1 MSTAVA
7 PPPSDHSTATPRARR
22 KLTRFVQP
30 LAAAP
35 KALFAGPWAN
45 PKQRMLIILVSIGT
59 LSFLAMLYFVAQER
73 VKPIPVPEKPNI
85 KLRDALAALDRG
97 SYRESLRLLDEL
109 ETHDL
114 LTDDD
119 FGGPDLIRGILLA
132 QDAER
137 MWDRDQIRM
146 ARQASRYLVAA
157 KQKGIPW
164 DYQGPALYWL
174 CSTYVQGGNAAA
186 ARTELEQAIE
196 HNKELGR
203 ASELHRLGMLAWLA
217 EPEPDLQKALDY
229 NTSYLE
235 HVDLAITPRQEGLL
249 MRARILFRMGQGEE
263 CRQILRQLRSDTTA
277 ALEGLLL
284 AAELQIT
291 NARAEPEL
299 NDVARGLYKD
309 AIRILDEAL
318 QRGNGREK
326 VQRQALYLI
335 GVCQRELGKR
345 QQAWETFQRTRIAY
359 PTSPEGITSAFAE
372 ATLARELGL
381 HEDIVPTLIEGIN
394 AAGNADEYHNPL
406 YPWSAV
412 REQIMATYREEF
424 DKKNFGNAVD
434 LAAASS
440 AMLTPETSH
449 ELLAQ
454 ARIAWGDELMLDE
467 ATQSQATAEKAR
479 KQSGELYRAA
489 GYDYEEL
496 AKLRFTDPQY
506 LDQVWNSA
514 EYYFLGKDY
523 AAALRQLREY
533 LRYEQR
539 SRRPLALLRYG
550 ECQVLLGKYDEA
562 LITLRECIADYPRD
576 ASSYR
581 ARLLAA
587 RALLDKGD
595 RAAVKELYLLNLES
609 GQLTPASTEWRDAL
623 FGLGRLLFGDAQLV
637 ESQNPTSTEASTI
650 VTASEQ
656 QAQELYREAIR
667 RLEEAVERY
676 PNAPQSVP
684 SRYLVAEAYR
694 ALAAYPRKRLN
705 ASTIQTA
712 RDEYAKELRVL
723 LSEALNDY
731 VLVQESLA
739 NRREDQPLT
748 PVEYSLLRNCY
759 FAQAATLYELD
770 RFQEAI
776 GVYTTMVNRYQSEPQ
791 VLDAYFQLATC
802 QRKVGQLE
810 EAQATLDQARLALER
825 LQRESPNFAST
836 TNQDAGEWQ
845 RILEWMSKL

>member
-7 PPPSDHSTATPRARR
+7 PPPSEQNTAAPRARR
-22 KLTRFVQP
+22 KLTRFVKP

-35 KALFAGPWAN
+35 KAIFAGPWSN
-45 PKQRMLIILVSIGT
+45 PKHRLLIILVSLGT
-59 LSFLAMLYFVAQER
+59 LSFLAMLWFVAQER
-73 VKPIPVPEKPNI
+73 VKPIPEPEKPNI

-97 SYRESLRLLDEL
+97 AYRESLRLLDEL
-109 ETHDL
+109 EAHDL

-146 ARQASRYLVAA
+146 ARQASRYLIAA

-174 CSTYVQGGNAAA
+174 CATYVQGGNAAA

-196 HNKELGR
+196 TNKELGR
-203 ASELHRLGMLAWLA
+203 TSELHRLGMLAWLA
-217 EPEPDLQKALDY
+217 EPEPDLKKALDY

-235 HVDLAITPRQEGLL
+235 HDDLAITPRQEGLL

-263 CRQILRQLRSDTTA
+263 CREILRKLRSDTTA

-299 NDVARGLYKD
+299 NDKAKSLYKD
-309 AIRILDEAL
+309 AIRILNEAFA
-318 QRGNGREK
+318 RGNGREK
-326 VQRQALYLI
+326 IQRQALYLN
-335 GVCQRELGKR
+335 GVCRRELGQR
-345 QQAWETFQRTRIAY
+345 QQAWETFQRTRTAY
-359 PTSPEGITSAFAE
+359 PTSPEGITAAFAE

-381 HEDIVPTLIEGIN
+381 HEDVVPTLIEGIN
-394 AAGNADEYHNPL
+394 SAGHADEYHNPL
-406 YPWSAV
+406 FPWSAV

-424 DKKNFGNAVD
+424 DKKNFAAAVD
-434 LAAASS
+434 LAQASS
-440 AMLTPETSH
+440 AMLTPETAN

-454 ARIAWGDELMLDE
+454 ARIAWADELLIDE
-467 ATQSQATAEKAR
+467 AIQSQAAGELAR
-479 KQSGELYRAA
+479 KKSAELYRAA
-489 GYDYEEL
+489 GRDYEEL
-496 AKLRFTDPQY
+496 AKLHFTDAHY
-506 LDQVWNSA
+506 LDQVWSSA

-550 ECQVLLGKYDEA
+550 ECQVLLGRYQEA
-562 LITLRECIADYPRD
+562 LTTLRECIADYPRD
-576 ASSYR
+576 ASCYR

-637 ESQNPTSTEASTI
+637 ESQNPPNTNSA
-650 VTASEQ
+650 VTTPEEQ
-656 QAQELYREAIR
+656 QAQELYHEAIR
-667 RLEEAVERY
+667 RLEEAIERY
-676 PNAPQSVP
+676 PNAQQAVP

-712 RDEYAKELRVL
+712 RDEYAKELRGL
-723 LSEALNDY
+723 LAAAMNDY

-748 PVEYSLLRNCY
+748 TVEYSLLRNCY

-776 GVYTTMVNRYQSEPQ
+776 GVYTTMINRYQSEPQ

-810 EAQATLDQARLALER
+810 EAQATLDQAKLALER
-825 LQRESPNFAST
+825 LQREQSNFVST
-836 TNQDAGEWQ
+836 TNHDAAEWQ
-845 RILEWMSKL
+845 RILDWMGKL

>member
-7 PPPSDHSTATPRARR
+7 PPPTEQHAAAPRARR
-22 KLTRFVQP
+22 KLTRFVKP

-35 KALFAGPWAN
+35 KAIFAGPWSN
-45 PKQRMLIILVSIGT
+45 PKHRLLIILVSFGT
-59 LSFLAMLYFVAQER
+59 LSFLAMLWFVAHER
-73 VKPIPVPEKPNI
+73 VKPIPEPEKPNI

-97 SYRESLRLLDEL
+97 AYRESLRLLDEL
-109 ETHDL
+109 EEHDL

-146 ARQASRYLVAA
+146 ARQASRYLVSA

-174 CSTYVQGGNAAA
+174 CATYVQAGNAAA

-196 HNKELGR
+196 TNKELGR
-203 ASELHRLGMLAWLA
+203 TSELHRLGMLAWLA
-217 EPEPDLQKALDY
+217 EPEPDLKKALDY

-235 HVDLAITPRQEGLL
+235 HDDLAITPRQEGLL

-263 CRQILRQLRSDTTA
+263 CREILRKLRSDTTA

-299 NDVARGLYKD
+299 NDTAQSLYKD
-309 AIRILDEAL
+309 AIRILDEAYA
-318 QRGNGREK
+318 RGNGREK
-326 VQRQALYLI
+326 IQRQALYLK
-335 GVCQRELGKR
+335 GVCRRELGQR
-345 QQAWETFQRTRIAY
+345 QQAWETFQRTRTAY
-359 PTSPEGITSAFAE
+359 PTSPEGITAAFAE

-381 HEDIVPTLIEGIN
+381 HEDVVPTLIEGIN
-394 AAGNADEYHNPL
+394 AAGHADEYHNPL
-406 YPWSAV
+406 FPWSAV
-412 REQIMATYREEF
+412 REQLMATYREEF
-424 DKKNFGNAVD
+424 DKKNFAAAID
-434 LAAASS
+434 LARVSS
-440 AMLTPETSH
+440 AMLTPETAN

-454 ARIAWGDELMLDE
+454 ARIAWADEMLIDLE
-467 ATQSQATAEKAR
+467 SQSQTAGDLAR
-479 KQSGELYRAA
+479 KKSSELYREA
-489 GYDYEEL
+489 GHDYEEL
-496 AKLRFTDPQY
+496 AKLHFSDAHY
-506 LDQVWNSA
+506 LDHVWSSA

-550 ECQVLLGKYDEA
+550 ECQVLLGRYEEA
-562 LITLRECIADYPRD
+562 LTTLRECIADYPRD
-576 ASSYR
+576 ASCYR

-637 ESQNPTSTEASTI
+637 ESQNPPDASSAV
-650 VTASEQ
+650 VTPAEQ
-656 QAQELYREAIR
+656 QAQELYHEAIR

-676 PNAPQSVP
+676 PNAPQAVP

-705 ASTIQTA
+705 ASSIQTA
-712 RDEYAKELRVL
+712 RDEYAKELRGL
-723 LSEALNDY
+723 LAAAMNDY

-748 PVEYSLLRNCY
+748 TVEYSLLRNCY

-776 GVYTTMVNRYQSEPQ
+776 GVYTTMINRYQSEPQ

-810 EAQATLDQARLALER
+810 EAQATLDQAKLALER
-825 LQRESPNFAST
+825 LQRESSNFVST
-836 TNQDAGEWQ
+836 TNHDAAEWQ
-845 RILEWMSKL
+845 RILDWMGKL

>member
-7 PPPSDHSTATPRARR
+7 PPPVEQNAAAPRARR
-22 KLTRFVQP
+22 KLTRFVKP

-35 KALFAGPWAN
+35 KAIFAGPWSN
-45 PKQRMLIILVSIGT
+45 PKHRLWIILASVGT
-59 LSFLAMLYFVAQER
+59 LSFLTMLWFVAQER
-73 VKPIPVPEKPNI
+73 VKPIPEPEKPNI
-85 KLRDALAALDRG
+85 KLRDALVALDRG

-109 ETHDL
+109 EAHDL

-146 ARQASRYLVAA
+146 ARQASRYLVSA

-174 CSTYVQGGNAAA
+174 CATYVQGGNAAA
-186 ARTELEQAIE
+186 ARTELEKAIE
-196 HNKELGR
+196 TNQELGR

-217 EPEPDLQKALDY
+217 EPEPDLQKALEY

-235 HVDLAITPRQEGLL
+235 HDDLAITPRQEGLL
-249 MRARILFRMGQGEE
+249 MRARILFRLGQGEE
-263 CRQILRQLRSDTTA
+263 CREILRTLRSDTTA

-291 NARAEPEL
+291 NARAETQL
-299 NDVARGLYKD
+299 NDTAKGLYKD
-309 AIRILDEAL
+309 AIRILDETFT
-318 QRGNGREK
+318 RGNGREK
-326 VQRQALYLI
+326 IQRQALYLT
-335 GVCQRELGKR
+335 GVCRRELGQR
-345 QQAWETFQRTRIAY
+345 QQAWETFQRTRTAY

-381 HEDIVPTLIEGIN
+381 HEDVVPTLIEGIN
-394 AAGNADEYHNPL
+394 AAGHADEYHNPL
-406 YPWSAV
+406 FPWTAV
-412 REQIMATYREEF
+412 REQIMATYREVF
-424 DKKNFGNAVD
+424 DKKNFAEAVD
-434 LAAASS
+434 LALASS
-440 AMLTPETSH
+440 AMLTPETAN

-454 ARIAWGDELMLDE
+454 ARIAWADEMLIDE
-467 ATQSQATAEKAR
+467 ATQSQAAGDLAR
-479 KQSGELYRAA
+479 KKSAELYRAA
-489 GYDYEEL
+489 GHDYEEL
-496 AKLRFTDPQY
+496 ARLHFTDPQY
-506 LDQVWNSA
+506 LDHVWSSA
-514 EYYFLGKDY
+514 EYYFLGKEY
-523 AAALRQLREY
+523 AAALKQLREY

-550 ECQVLLGKYDEA
+550 ECQVLLGQSQAA
-562 LITLRECIADYPRD
+562 LTTLRECIADYPRD

-637 ESQNPTSTEASTI
+637 ESQNPPSKDNSAV
-650 VTASEQ
+650 VTAPEQ
-656 QAQELYREAIR
+656 QAQELYHEAIR

-676 PNAPQSVP
+676 PNASQAVP
-684 SRYLVAEAYR
+684 SRYLVAESYR

-712 RDEYAKELRVL
+712 RDEYAKELRAL
-723 LSEALNDY
+723 LAEAMSNY

-748 PVEYSLLRNCY
+748 TVEYSLLRNCY

-776 GVYTTMVNRYQSEPQ
+776 GVYTTMINRYQSEPQ

-825 LQRESPNFAST
+825 LQRESSNFVST
-836 TNQDAGEWQ
+836 TNHDAAEWQ
-845 RILEWMSKL
+845 RILDWMGKL